1 MTSVINPKFRPLMQ
15 NVNNDFLSLMAIG
28 DAFGMKYE
36 FVEHAIPVAKE
47 ALFCGPHPK
56 FSAYQVGHYTDDTQ
70 MSLANAELLL
80 KKPAEKI
87 CRDDFVLAWN
97 AVFKRDPRQ
106 GYSRHMFQL
115 MTEDLAPEDF
125 YSRLDGKGTTGGA
138 AMRAAPFGLLADLDM
153 LNKLTREQ
161 ALVTHNTNAGL
172 NSALAVSISTHYL
185 HHGGDIRYV
194 EQFLTRQIGKD
205 WDSAKNGLSDDP
217 GNGLKIVRQALN
229 AVQTNDTLSD
239 VLLSG
244 VSQARVADT
253 DTVCAIAAAVSSRRM
268 DVRDDLP
275 ESLRQGCENGTFG
288 QDYLKHVDRQLMA
301 KFPSTKQY
309 ERYIA

>member
-1 MTSVINPKFRPLMQ
+1 MRHVS
-15 NVNNDFLSLMAIG
+15 
-28 DAFGMKYE
+28 
-36 FVEHAIPVAKE
+36 
-47 ALFCGPHPK
+47 
-56 FSAYQVGHYTDDTQ
+56 
-70 MSLANAELLL
+70 
-80 KKPAEKI
+80 PAVLPQTGSQ
-87 CRDDFVLAWN
+87 VLALSSFMVVLS
-97 AVFKRDPRQ
+97 AAGPLLGRR
-106 GYSRHMFQL
+106 
-115 MTEDLAPEDF
+115 A
-125 YSRLDGKGTTGGA
+125 GA
-138 AMRAAPFGLLADLDM
+138 SPG
-153 LNKLTREQ
+153 
-161 ALVTHNTNAGL
+161 AGL
-172 NSALAVSISTHYL
+172 VSPRRTRPPRRRHRDQRSRRSRSGTQARSGRAPTRPRRPVSISTHYL

-288 QDYLKHVDRQLMA
+288 RDYLKHVDRHLMA
-301 KFPSTKQY
+301 RFPSTKQY
-309 ERYIA
+309 ERYIS